1 MANFE
6 TVIVETDLLILGG
19 GMAACG
25 AAVEAAYWAKQ
36 NGLKVTLVDKA
47 AVDRSGAV
55 AMGLSAINQYVG
67 LKDGTNTLKDYVD
80 YVRNDLMGVTRE
92 DLVANIARHVDSTV
106 HLFEKWGLPI
116 WKDEKGK
123 YVHEGRWQ
131 LMINGESYK
140 VIVAEAAKNALL
152 QSGVGQIFE
161 RVFIVG
167 PIMDG
172 DRCAGAVGFSVRENK
187 FYVFKAKATLVAM
200 GGAVH
205 VFKPRS
211 SGEGMGRAWYPPWN
225 SGSSAYFTIRAG
237 AEMTCQ
243 EVRFIPVR
251 FKDAYGPVG
260 AWFLL
265 FKSRATNSQGG
276 DYMVERRPELEK
288 WGPYGRV
295 KPVPANLRNYLGML
309 DVMDGKGPINMRTE
323 EAIQKIADTY
333 KDDPKAYKKK
343 MKELESEAWEDF
355 LDMTISQA
363 ILWAST
369 NVQPE
374 EQSSEIAASE
384 PYFIGS
390 HSGASGAWVSG
401 PEDLQTDETKAEYFW
416 GYTNMSTVKGLF
428 CAGDASGASSHKFS
442 SGSHAEGRIAAKSA
456 IKFIVENNAHAT
468 VDPAKV
474 ESLKAE
480 ILKPLDTY
488 EQHKNATTDPEI
500 NPNYIKPRMFMFRL
514 QKIMD
519 EYAGGISSP
528 IHNQR
533 GLAEQ
538 GPGTAGLAQGGLR
551 ETRRFQLARTHAL
564 LGKHTPHVAGRSA
577 RPDHALPRRDSLA
590 RILLPRGQAG
600 SRRREVACLRQ
611 LPGSIPRR
619 TPGRCEPGRSC
630 RSSRSPRSTN
640 CSEDSAARFGAGDSR
655 GREGT
660 SHPPVARMKQGL
672 SKECPHCGQPMVRWA
687 NPQWS

>member
-6 TVIVETDLLILGG
+6 NVVVETDLLILGG

-25 AAVEAAYWAKQ
+25 AGVEAAYWAKQ
-36 NGLKVTLVDKA
+36 NGLKVTVVDKA
-47 AVDRSGAV
+47 AMDRSGAV

-67 LKDGTNTLKDYVD
+67 LKDGKNTMKDYVD

-92 DLVANIARHVDSTV
+92 DLVASIARHVDSSV

-116 WKDEKGK
+116 WKDAEGN

-152 QSGVGQIFE
+152 KEGVGEIYE

-167 PIMDG
+167 PLMDG
-172 DRCAGAVGFSVRENK
+172 ERVAGAIGFSVRENK
-187 FYVFKAKATLVAM
+187 FYVFKAKAVLTAM

-211 SGEGMGRAWYPPWN
+211 TGEGMGRAWYPPWN
-225 SGSSAYFTIRAG
+225 SGSSAYFTLKAG

-265 FKSRATNSQGG
+265 FKSRATNAMGG
-276 DYMVERRPELEK
+276 NYMEERRPELEN

-295 KPVPANLRNYLGML
+295 KPVPANLRNYLMLL
-309 DVMDGKGPINMRTE
+309 DVMEGKGPIYMRTE
-323 EAIQKIADTY
+323 EAIQKIAEEY
-333 KDDPKAYKKK
+333 KDDEKAYKKK

-363 ILWAST
+363 VLWAAS

-374 EQSSEIAASE
+374 EKSSEIAAAE

-401 PEDLQTDETKAEYFW
+401 PEDLQTDETRGDYFW
-416 GYTNMSTVKGLF
+416 GYANMSTVKGLF

-442 SGSHAEGRIAAKSA
+442 SGSLTEGRIAAKAA
-456 IKFIVENNAHAT
+456 IKFIVDNNT
-468 VDPAKV
+468 MPNVDMGEV
-474 ESLKAE
+474 EKMKTE
-480 ILKPLDTY
+480 ILAPLDTY
-488 EQHKNATTDPEI
+488 EQYKDATTDPTV
-500 NPNYIKPRMFMFRL
+500 NPNYIKPNMFMYRL
-514 QKIMD
+514 QKMMD
-519 EYAGGISSP
+519 EYAGGVTSQFTTNQPSLERCLELLALLKEDSSKLAASNLHELMRCWENVQRMWQAEAHVRTMLFRKETRWPGYYMRSDNPKMDDDKWLVFANCKYDPKADQWEMKSRP
-528 IHNQR
+528 IH
-533 GLAEQ
+533 
-538 GPGTAGLAQGGLR
+538 
-551 ETRRFQLARTHAL
+551 
-564 LGKHTPHVAGRSA
+564 
-577 RPDHALPRRDSLA
+577 
-590 RILLPRGQAG
+590 RI
-600 SRRREVACLRQ
+600 
-611 LPGSIPRR
+611 
-619 TPGRCEPGRSC
+619 
-630 RSSRSPRSTN
+630 
-640 CSEDSAARFGAGDSR
+640 F
-655 GREGT
+655 
-660 SHPPVARMKQGL
+660 K
-672 SKECPHCGQPMVRWA
+672 
-687 NPQWS
+687 

>member
-6 TVIVETDLLILGG
+6 NVVVETDLLILGG
-19 GMAACG
+19 GMSACG
-25 AAVEAAYWAKQ
+25 AAVEAAHWAKL

-67 LKDGTNTLKDYVD
+67 LKDGENTVKDYVD
-80 YVRNDLMGVTRE
+80 YVRNDLMGITRE
-92 DLVANIARHVDSTV
+92 DLVADIARHVDSTV
-106 HLFEKWGLPI
+106 HLFEQWGLPI
-116 WKDEKGK
+116 WKDDGGK

-152 QSGVGQIFE
+152 QSGVGEIFE
-161 RVFIVG
+161 RIFVVE
-167 PIMDG
+167 PLMDG
-172 DRCAGAVGFSVRENK
+172 NRCAGAVGFSVRENK
-187 FYVFKAKATLVAM
+187 FYIFKAKATLVGM

-225 SGSSAYFTIRAG
+225 SGSSAYFTIKAG

-265 FKSRATNSQGG
+265 FKSRATNAQGG
-276 DYMVERRPELEK
+276 DYMVERKSELEK

-309 DVMDGKGPINMRTE
+309 DVMEGKGPISMRTE
-323 EAIQKIADTY
+323 EAMQKIAEEY

-343 MKELESEAWEDF
+343 TKELESEAWEDF

-363 ILWAST
+363 VLWAAS

-374 EQSSEIAASE
+374 EKSSEIAAAE

-401 PEDLQTDETKAEYFW
+401 PEDLQSAETKSEYFW
-416 GYTNMSTVKGLF
+416 GYKGMSTVKGLF

-442 SGSHAEGRIAAKSA
+442 SGSHAEGRSAAKAA
-456 IKFIVENNAHAT
+456 IKFIVENNT
-468 VDPAKV
+468 MPKVDMAAV
-474 ESLKAE
+474 EALKTT
-480 ILKPLDTY
+480 ILNPIDRF
-488 EQHKNATTDPEI
+488 EQFKKATTTPDV
-500 NPNYIKPRMFMFRL
+500 NPNYIKPKMFMFRL

-519 EYAGGISSP
+519 EYAGGVTAQFVTNEALLNRALELLAMLKEDSEKLAAADL
-528 IHNQR
+528 HELMRCWENVQR
-533 GLAEQ
+533 MWQAEAHVRTMLFRQ
-538 GPGTAGLAQGGLR
+538 
-551 ETRRFQLARTHAL
+551 ETRWPGYYFRSDRPKLDQEKWLVFANCKYDTKS
-564 LGKHTPHVAGRSA
+564 GKWETFS
-577 RPDHALPRRDSLA
+577 RP
-590 RILLPRGQAG
+590 
-600 SRRREVACLRQ
+600 VRQ
-611 LPGSIPRR
+611 I
-619 TPGRCEPGRSC
+619 
-630 RSSRSPRSTN
+630 
-640 CSEDSAARFGAGDSR
+640 F
-655 GREGT
+655 
-660 SHPPVARMKQGL
+660 K
-672 SKECPHCGQPMVRWA
+672 
-687 NPQWS
+687 

>member
-6 TVIVETDLLILGG
+6 TVVVETDLLILGG

-67 LKDGTNTLKDYVD
+67 LKDGKNSVKDYVD

-116 WKDEKGK
+116 WTDEKGG

-140 VIVAEAAKNALL
+140 VVVAEAAKNALL
-152 QSGVGQIFE
+152 QTGVGEIFE

-167 PIMDG
+167 PLMDG
-172 DRCAGAVGFSVRENK
+172 DRCAGAVGFSVRDDK
-187 FYVFKAKATLVAM
+187 FYVFKAKATLVMM

-211 SGEGMGRAWYPPWN
+211 SGEGLGRAWYPPWN
-225 SGSSAYFTIRAG
+225 SGSSAYFTLKAG

-265 FKSRATNSQGG
+265 FKSRATNAMGG
-276 DYMVERRPELEK
+276 EYMVERKSELEK

-295 KPVPANLRNYLGML
+295 KPIPANLRNYLGML
-309 DVMDGKGPINMRTE
+309 DVLEGKGPIFMRTE
-323 EAIQKIADTY
+323 EAMQKIADTL

-343 MKELESEAWEDF
+343 MKELETEAWEDF

-363 ILWAST
+363 ILWAAT
-369 NVQPE
+369 NVEPE
-374 EQSSEIAASE
+374 VRSSEIAAAE

-401 PEDLQTDETKAEYFW
+401 PEDLQTDETKKEYFW
-416 GYTNMSTVKGLF
+416 GYAHMATVKGIF

-442 SGSHAEGRIAAKSA
+442 SGSHAEGRICAKAAV
-456 IKFIVENNAHAT
+456 KFIVENNVA
-468 VDPAKV
+468 PKV
-474 ESLKAE
+474 SQAEIDALKAE
-480 ILKPLDTY
+480 ILKPLDVFA
-488 EQHKNATTDPEI
+488 QFKGATTDPEV
-500 NPNYIKPRMFMFRL
+500 NPNYLKPRMFMFRL
-514 QKIMD
+514 QKMMD
-519 EYAGGISSP
+519 EYAGGVSS
-528 IHNQR
+528 
-533 GLAEQ
+533 G
-538 GPGTAGLAQGGLR
+538 
-551 ETRRFQLARTHAL
+551 F
-564 LGKHTPHVAGRSA
+564 
-577 RPDHALPRRDSLA
+577 
-590 RILLPRGQAG
+590 
-600 SRRREVACLRQ
+600 
-611 LPGSIPRR
+611 
-619 TPGRCEPGRSC
+619 
-630 RSSRSPRSTN
+630 STN
-640 CSEDSAARFGAGDSR
+640 KAQLTRALELLAFLKEDSASLAAENHHELMRCWENIHRMWQAEAHVRTVLFREETRWPGYYVRADTPKLDQEKWLVFANCKYNPKAGTWEMLTR
-655 GREGT
+655 PIL
-660 SHPPVARMKQGL
+660 HIYPQP
-672 SKECPHCGQPMVRWA
+672 KEHELLGG
-687 NPQWS
+687 

>member
-6 TVIVETDLLILGG
+6 TVEVTTDLLIVGG

-25 AAVEAAYWAKQ
+25 AAVEAAYWAKKK
-36 NGLKVTLVDKA
+36 GLKVTLVDKA

-67 LKDGTNTLKDYVD
+67 LKDGKNTMKDYVD

-92 DLVANIARHVDSTV
+92 DLVFNIARHVDSSV

-116 WKDEKGK
+116 WKDEKGG

-140 VIVAEAAKNALL
+140 VIVAEAAKNAI
-152 QSGVGQIFE
+152 GNENIYE

-172 DRCAGAVGFSVRENK
+172 DRCVGAVGFSVREEK
-187 FYVFKAKATLVAM
+187 FYVFRAKAVLVAM

-211 SGEGMGRAWYPPWN
+211 SGEGLGRAWYPPWN
-225 SGSSAYFTIRAG
+225 SGSSAYFTLKAG

-265 FKSRATNSQGG
+265 FKARATNGFDES
-276 DYMVERRPELEK
+276 YMETRRPELEK
-288 WGPYGRV
+288 WLPYGKV
-295 KPVPANLRNYLGML
+295 KPVPANLRNWLMML
-309 DVMDGKGPINMRTE
+309 DVQDGKGPISMRTE
-323 EAIQKIADTY
+323 EAIQKIAAEAGDE
-333 KDDPKAYKKK
+333 KAAKKK
-343 MKELESEAWEDF
+343 LKELESEAWEDF

-363 ILWAST
+363 ILWAAT
-369 NVQPE
+369 NTAPE
-374 EQSSEIAASE
+374 EKASEIAAAE

-401 PEDLQTDETKAEYFW
+401 PQDVAPKEYFW
-416 GYTNMSTVKGLF
+416 GYDNMSTVGGLF

-442 SGSHAEGRIAAKSA
+442 SGSHAEGRIAAKAA
-456 IKFIVENNAHAT
+456 IKYVVEHPDAVKVDAAT
-468 VDPAKV
+468 VEAIK
-474 ESLKAE
+474 KE
-480 ILKPLDTY
+480 ILNPLDTY
-488 EQHKNATTDPEI
+488 AQFSGKTVTPDV
-500 NPNYIKPRMFMFRL
+500 NPDYILPKMFMFRL

-519 EYAGGISSP
+519 EYAGGVSTGFTTSGKLLEK
-528 IHNQR
+528 
-533 GLAEQ
+533 GLELLALLKEDSLKLAAPDLHELMRCWENVHRMWQAEAHVR
-538 GPGTAGLAQGGLR
+538 TLLFR
-551 ETRRFQLARTHAL
+551 DETRWPGYYFRADKPSIDNKNWDAFANCKYDPNAKKWEMIKRPIIRIYKEAGEHEL
-564 LGKHTPHVAGRSA
+564 LGG
-577 RPDHALPRRDSLA
+577 
-590 RILLPRGQAG
+590 
-600 SRRREVACLRQ
+600 
-611 LPGSIPRR
+611 
-619 TPGRCEPGRSC
+619 
-630 RSSRSPRSTN
+630 
-640 CSEDSAARFGAGDSR
+640 
-655 GREGT
+655 
-660 SHPPVARMKQGL
+660 
-672 SKECPHCGQPMVRWA
+672 
-687 NPQWS
+687 